1 MKGLVYSYMRFSD
14 PRQAAGHSRERQEAY
29 AAKWAA
35 EHGLQLDDRLSMLD
49 EGLSAYHQRHV
60 KTGALGAF
68 LAGVEAGRI
77 AAGSVLV
84 VEGLD
89 RLSRAEPIQAQAQLA
104 QIVNAGITVVTAS
117 DGKAYS
123 RERLKENPMDL
134 VYSLLVMIRAHEESD
149 TKSKRVKASIRRLC
163 EGWKAGTYRGRVRQ
177 GHDPDWLHE
186 SPGGANGG
194 WELVPERVAAVR
206 RAVAL
211 YVEGCGGKRIVQ
223 TLNAEGLQ
231 LYSTSDENHTSQVYR
246 LIKLPQLVG
255 TKPISVDG
263 EEYMLEGYY
272 PAILSQV
279 EWDELQRVALQTGRR
294 RVKGDLPHVI
304 TGLGITVCG
313 YCGRPMAGQNLATK
327 PRLPDG
333 RIRDGYRRLLCAS
346 NAAYG
351 SGCAVQASTSV
362 APVERAIMAYCSD
375 IVNLQSLFGADRSEG
390 QRAHVATARGRV
402 RDIEAQLD
410 KLTDAMLA
418 SADEGTP
425 VVFARRARQLET
437 ELQDAQRALHNAEQ
451 ELASLARKDT
461 AGADQAWR
469 ALAAG
474 VEAQDVDARLRTRQL
489 VADTFERIVVYA
501 RGMRPDASASNQNYH
516 IDLILV
522 GRGGNSR
529 ALRIDREGNL
539 QEGFDASRL
548 HQPISGNL
556 QQHEHA
562 HTSLVD

>member
-1 MKGLVYSYMRFSD
+1 MRFSD

-29 AAKWAA
+29 AARWAA
-35 EHGLQLDDRLSMLD
+35 EHGLQLDDKLTMLD

-60 KTGALGAF
+60 KSGALEAF
-68 LAGVEAGRI
+68 LEGIEAGRI
-77 AAGSVLV
+77 AEGSVLV

-123 RERLKENPMDL
+123 RERLKANPMDL

-163 EGWKAGTYRGRVRQ
+163 EGWRAGTYRGRIRQ

-186 SPGGANGG
+186 APSETNNG

-211 YVEGCGGKRIVQ
+211 YVQGFGGKRIVQ
-223 TLNAEGLQ
+223 NLDAEGLQ
-231 LYSTSDENHTSQVYR
+231 MYSTSDENHAQQVYR
-246 LIKLPQLVG
+246 LVKMPQLVG
-255 TKPISVDG
+255 TKPVSVDG

-272 PAILSQV
+272 PAILSIS
-279 EWDELQRVALQTGRR
+279 EWDELQRVGAQSGRR
-294 RVKGDLPHVI
+294 RTKGDLPHVI

-327 PRLPDG
+327 KRLPDG

-351 SGCAVQASTSV
+351 GGCTVQASTSV
-362 APVERAIMAYCSD
+362 APVERALMAYCSD
-375 IVNLQSLFGADRSEG
+375 IINLQGLFGADRAELPRTRLAAA
-390 QRAHVATARGRV
+390 RAKVT
-402 RDIEAQLD
+402 DINEQLE
-410 KLTDAMLA
+410 KVTDAMLA
-418 SADEGTP
+418 SSAEGTP
-425 VVFARRARQLET
+425 QVFARRARALET
-437 ELQDAQRALHNAEQ
+437 ELQDAEKALRDAEY
-451 ELASLARKDT
+451 ELASLSRKDVEGT
-461 AGADQAWR
+461 EEAWR
-469 ALAAG
+469 ELATG
-474 VEAQDVDARLRTRQL
+474 VEAQDVATRLRARQL

-501 RGMRPDASASNQNYH
+501 RGIRPDPNASERDYC
-516 IDLILV
+516 IDIILV
-522 GRGGNSR
+522 ARGGNSR
-529 ALRIDREGNL
+529 LLHIDREGKL
-539 QEGFDASRL
+539 LLADDVSQL
-548 HQPISGNL
+548 
-556 QQHEHA
+556 
-562 HTSLVD
+562 

>member
-1 MKGLVYSYMRFSD
+1 MVGVILKGLVYSYMRFSD

-29 AAKWAA
+29 AAKWAT
-35 EHGLQLDDRLSMLD
+35 EHGLQLDDRLTMLD

-60 KTGALGAF
+60 KSGALGAF

-77 AAGSVLV
+77 ASGSVLV

-186 SPGGANGG
+186 SPGGPNGG

-206 RAVAL
+206 RAMAL
-211 YVEGCGGKRIVQ
+211 YMEGKGGKRIVEV
-223 TLNAEGLQ
+223 LDAEGLQ
-231 LYSTSDENHTSQVYR
+231 LYGTSDANHAQQVYR
-246 LIKLPQLVG
+246 LVKLPQLVG
-255 TKPISVDG
+255 TKPVSVDG
-263 EEYMLEGYY
+263 EQYLLEGYY
-272 PAILSQV
+272 PAILAQA
-279 EWDELQRVALQTGRR
+279 EYDELQRVAAQSGRR
-294 RVKGDLPHVI
+294 RVKGELPHVI

-351 SGCAVQASTSV
+351 GGCAVQASTSV

-375 IVNLQSLFGADRSEG
+375 IVNLQGLFGADRTEAP
-390 QRAHVATARGRV
+390 RARVATARTRV
-402 RDIEAQLD
+402 HEIDAQLE
-410 KLTDAMLA
+410 KITDAMLA
-418 SADEGTP
+418 SSAEGTP
-425 VVFARRARQLET
+425 VVFARRARQLEND
-437 ELQDAQRALHNAEQ
+437 LQDAHKALQDAEH
-451 ELASLARKDT
+451 ELANVARKDT
-461 AGADQAWR
+461 QGGDEAWR

-474 VEAQDVDARLRTRQL
+474 VEAQDVDTRLRARQL

-501 RGMRPDASASNQNYH
+501 RGMRPDPAASERDYQ

-539 QEGFDASRL
+539 LGGYDAPEGMQTGPD
-548 HQPISGNL
+548 
-556 QQHEHA
+556 
-562 HTSLVD
+562 